1 MEGAIDL
8 PAGFI
13 PSSLSQSTIL
23 GIYGLSSLLI
33 VSLLWL
39 LSLRLPKLSTTDRL
53 LMCWFIFTGLTH
65 IIFEGYF
72 VFSPQF
78 YKDKTG
84 FFIAE
89 VWKEYSKGDSRYALR
104 ESNVVSIEIITVSLV
119 GPACLLALY
128 AIATRKSYSYILQLV
143 ISMAH
148 LYGLVV
154 YYLTSYLDGDKFAES
169 LYYYY
174 AYFVIANAAWFVIP
188 CLIVVR
194 CWNKICGA
202 CKAQQQEQSKSKVY

>member
-1 MEGAIDL
+1 
-8 PAGFI
+8 
-13 PSSLSQSTIL
+13 
-23 GIYGLSSLLI
+23 
-33 VSLLWL
+33 
-39 LSLRLPKLSTTDRL
+39 
-53 LMCWFIFTGLTH
+53 MCWFIFTGLTH

-78 YKDKTG
+78 YKDETG

-119 GPACLLALY
+119 GPACLLALF

-202 CKAQQQEQSKSKVY
+202 CKAQQQGKSKSKVY